1 MPSVGSSAENR
12 LPVAFLL
19 CRRLVYDHLDA
30 TVLLFDNLLGM
41 VALFIANA
49 LPDAVQ
55 AAQMLIAT
63 AGLAYPDYEPAVW
76 HVYLVYVAMMFFSY
90 VVICMPTLYVSWFNI
105 GATALGMTVLVITTI
120 ILPIKATE
128 LNSGRAIFTEVC
140 MLIALPA
147 LHLTRDCHRSITR
160 LVGLPAGRF
169 A

>member
-1 MPSVGSSAENR
+1 MVNDYLNTIVMLFYHIFGTMNYSLLWISASR
-12 LPVAFLL
+12 
-19 CRRLVYDHLDA
+19 
-30 TVLLFDNLLGM
+30 
-41 VALFIANA
+41 IS
-49 LPDAVQ
+49 Q
-55 AAQMLIAT
+55 AAQMLVAT
-63 AGLAYPDYEPAVW
+63 AQLAYPNYVAEVW

-105 GATALGMTVLVITTI
+105 GATALGITVLVITTI